1 MQEIQQAKWER
12 FGQDEWV
19 AREEVR
25 RATGVRGPLAKL
37 EQAWQRLNPRL
48 KLLVLVAIAALLPL
62 VTRDAYVMRVAGL
75 TGLYIMLALGLNVV
89 AGFAGLLDLGY
100 VAFYGLGAYAY
111 AMLASP
117 HFDLHWPFWLALP
130 LVTLAV
136 GLLGRVLGA
145 PSLRLR
151 GDYLAIV
158 TLGFGQ
164 IAGLL
169 FLNLDRLEVPLL
181 AEPLNLTGGPNGII
195 NVDDVVLPL
204 IGYTVE
210 SVMGYYYLIIAAVAL
225 VFLVV
230 LQLNQSRIG
239 RAWRSIREDELAA
252 GTMGVDVRQ
261 MKLLAFAIGAAI
273 AGAAGVLF
281 AAWQGAVFPS
291 NFNVTVLIILY
302 AMVVLGG
309 VGSIWGAASG
319 AIILSI
325 LPELLRSPGMARL
338 IFYGVLIISVMGLSR
353 HAKKRGLLLLGG
365 VVVFGLILNVSLT
378 TLRPAWF
385 VQPALKASVAR
396 SMVAPLVRLF
406 NAWMI
411 FPQDSQTAG
420 NAAFLLAMAL
430 LLSVF
435 RFKGT
440 VRYVLL
446 VPTLYTLIFAWETRL
461 VQEPS
466 VTRMLIFGAL
476 LVVMMNVRP
485 QGLFGKKWVD
495 KL

>member
-1 MQEIQQAKWER
+1 MWQQ
-12 FGQDEWV
+12 
-19 AREEVR
+19 
-25 RATGVRGPLAKL
+25 
-37 EQAWQRLNPRL
+37 LNPRL
-48 KLLVLVAIAALLPL
+48 KVLVLVALAAMLPL
-62 VTRDAYVMRVAGL
+62 VTHDTYVMRVAGL
-75 TGLYIMLALGLNVV
+75 TGLYVMLALGLNVV

-111 AMLASP
+111 AVLASP
-117 HFDLHWPFWLALP
+117 HFDLHMPFWFALP
-130 LVTLAV
+130 LITLAI

-169 FLNLDRLEVPLL
+169 FLNLDRLKVPFL

-195 NVDDVVLPL
+195 NVDDVTLPL
-204 IGYTVE
+204 IGYTVK
-210 SVMGYYYLIIAAVAL
+210 SATGYYYLILAAVAV

-230 LQLNQSRIG
+230 LQLNESRIG

-261 MKLLAFAIGAAI
+261 MKLLAFSIGAAI
-273 AGAAGVLF
+273 AGAAGALF

-309 VGSIWGAASG
+309 VGSIWGAALG
-319 AIILSI
+319 AVILSI
-325 LPELLRSPGMARL
+325 LPELLRSPGIARL
-338 IFYGVLIISVMGLSR
+338 IFYGALIVSVGALYKRSQR
-353 HAKKRGLLLLGG
+353 HGAQRHGAQRHILLLLGAALA
-365 VVVFGLILNVSLT
+365 FGLVLNT
-378 TLRPAWF
+378 TLTLVYPAWGF
-385 VQPALKASVAR
+385 FTVFRLPSVL
-396 SMVAPLVRLF
+396 SDNQV
-406 NAWMI
+406 I
-411 FPQDSQTAG
+411 G
-420 NAAFLLAMAL
+420 NVAFLLAVAL
-430 LLSVF
+430 LLGVC
-435 RFKGT
+435 RLKGT
-440 VRYVLL
+440 MRYVLL
-446 VPTLYTLIFAWETRL
+446 VPTVYTLIFAWEARL

-466 VTRMLIFGAL
+466 ITRMLLFGAL

>member
-1 MQEIQQAKWER
+1 VGGWLSQWE
-12 FGQDEWV
+12 QI
-19 AREEVR
+19 
-25 RATGVRGPLAKL
+25 
-37 EQAWQRLNPRL
+37 WQRLNPRL
-48 KLLVLVAIAALLPL
+48 KLMIFVAIAAMLPV

-75 TGLYIMLALGLNVV
+75 TGLYVMLALGLNVV

-111 AMLASP
+111 ALLASP
-117 HFDLHWPFWLALP
+117 HFDQHWPFWLVLP
-130 LVTLAV
+130 LVTLAI
-136 GLLGRVLGA
+136 GMLGRVLGA

-169 FLNLDRLEVPLL
+169 FLNLDRLDVPFL

-195 NVDDVVLPL
+195 NVDDVALPFV
-204 IGYTVE
+204 GYTVK
-210 SVMGYYYLIIAAVAL
+210 SVTGYYYLILAAAAL
-225 VFLVV
+225 VFLAV

-261 MKLLAFAIGAAI
+261 MKLLAFSIGAAI
-273 AGAAGVLF
+273 AGAAGALF

-309 VGSIWGAASG
+309 VGSIWGAVSG
-319 AIILSI
+319 AVILSI
-325 LPELLRSPGMARL
+325 LPELLRSPGTARL
-338 IFYGVLIISVMGLSR
+338 IFYGALIFSVVALYRRS
-353 HAKKRGLLLLGG
+353 KQRGLLVLGG
-365 VVVFGLILNVSLT
+365 VIVFGVTLKVIL
-378 TLRPAWF
+378 TLVYPAWGF
-385 VQPALKASVAR
+385 FTFSIPSALADNQV
-396 SMVAPLVRLF
+396 
-406 NAWMI
+406 
-411 FPQDSQTAG
+411 AG
-420 NAAFLLAMAL
+420 NVAFLLAIAMVL
-430 LLSVF
+430 GVCRL
-435 RFKGT
+435 KGT
-440 VRYVLL
+440 PRHVLL
-446 VPTLYTLIFAWETRL
+446 VPTLYALIFTWETRL
-461 VQEPS
+461 VYEPS
-466 VTRMLIFGAL
+466 VTRMLLFGAL
-476 LVVMMNVRP
+476 LVVMMNLRP